1 MTFTVKYQTSTLP
14 TGQWLNATLVGID
27 GTDGSLSYNNNLC
40 LRLVFQLSGSG
51 YEGRNVSVLT
61 GHKFSP
67 STKLGRLV
75 KGMLGREPG
84 EGEDI
89 DLQSFINQDF
99 QVMVEPKASNGRTFY
114 NVADVKPAEDEAA
127 IPF

>member
-1 MTFTVKYQTSTLP
+1 MTFTVKYQSSVLP
-14 TGQWLNATLVGID
+14 TDQWLNATLVGID

-67 STKLGRLV
+67 SSKLGRLV

-84 EGEDI
+84 EGEEVE
-89 DLQSFINQDF
+89 LSSFINQDF
-99 QVMVEPKASNGRTFY
+99 QVMVEPKAGNGRTFY
-114 NVADVKPAEDEAA
+114 NVAEVRAA
-127 IPF
+127 DGDSE